1 MANFNLKSVFT
12 ADTEGL
18 KKGAA
23 DAKAVVKD
31 FDESTTSAL
40 NEVTAL
46 FGTSMGDISRTLGTI
61 KGGFLKLN
69 MTIQGTTEAAT
80 LSARAFN
87 ILKVAMAASGIGLIV
102 AALGSLVAYFTKSQR
117 GADQLAV
124 AMGQLKQVFLVISD
138 AAIAIGRTIVNGF
151 TKTFNFIENR
161 WKTLKSRLGIKDVAK
176 EEEDAD
182 KNVFQ
187 RRKEL
192 TLRQQK
198 LEKEQIQWTVDKAKL
213 QAEIE
218 KQREI
223 AADKANKTAAE
234 RLAANLRAQELLNE
248 LYDRQAAFA
257 QERLDILKE
266 ENSLSESMNADL
278 QAEADLEAEIIGLQ
292 GEKSSRNKELLSQ
305 QGELTN
311 LVKKEKEEQEKIA
324 ALQAK
329 KAADIMLPKIDGSKV
344 LEGVKATTLIKPKI
358 DNSELQKGVEEAKGY
373 MVDFQNIATEFANAM
388 TEAFTAMIEGL
399 VSGDL
404 NLQEIFHTLLQ
415 FLADTLKNIGKA
427 LIAYG
432 VAAQAFRDAWKG
444 PEGGIKAIAAGVALV
459 AAGAVLSG
467 LIKRASS
474 GPSGGSGGSIGSNYS
489 AATVGGGGT
498 LNLTGV
504 TVSGQQREIKVTGV
518 LKASGNQLLAVIN
531 NENQRKNL
539 TT

>member
-1 MANFNLKSVFT
+1 
-12 ADTEGL
+12 
-18 KKGAA
+18 
-23 DAKAVVKD
+23 
-31 FDESTTSAL
+31 
-40 NEVTAL
+40 
-46 FGTSMGDISRTLGTI
+46 
-61 KGGFLKLN
+61 
-69 MTIQGTTEAAT
+69 
-80 LSARAFN
+80 
-87 ILKVAMAASGIGLIV
+87 
-102 AALGSLVAYFTKSQR
+102 
-117 GADQLAV
+117 
-124 AMGQLKQVFLVISD
+124 
-138 AAIAIGRTIVNGF
+138 
-151 TKTFNFIENR
+151 
-161 WKTLKSRLGIKDVAK
+161 
-176 EEEDAD
+176 
-182 KNVFQ
+182 
-187 RRKEL
+187 

-198 LEKEQIQWTVDKAKL
+198 LERDQIQWIVDKAKL

-248 LYDRQAAFA
+248 LYDKQAAFA

-329 KAADIMLPKIDGSKV
+329 KAADIMLPKIDGSKALKGLQV
-344 LEGVKATTLIKPKI
+344 TTEIKPEFNPQRIK
-358 DNSELQKGVEEAKGY
+358 EGVEEAEGY
-373 MVDFQNIATEFANAM
+373 MVDFQKIATDFSNTM
-388 TEAFTAMIEGL
+388 TDAFSNMIEGL
-399 VSGDL
+399 VDGELSMQD
-404 NLQEIFHTLLQ
+404 IFSTILQ

-432 VAAQAFRDAWKG
+432 TAMDAFKKALSNPWA
-444 PEGGIKAIAAGVALV
+444 AIAAGAALV
-459 AAGAVLSG
+459 VAGAVLSG

-474 GPSGGSGGSIGSNYS
+474 GSSGGSSISAGYS

-498 LNLTGV
+498 LDLTGV
-504 TVSGQQREIKVTGV
+504 TNMQGQQREIKVTGV
-518 LKASGNQLLAVIN
+518 LKASGNQLVAVIN

>member
-329 KAADIMLPKIDGSKV
+329 KAADIMLPKIDGSKALKGLQV
-344 LEGVKATTLIKPKI
+344 TTEIKPEFNPKRIKEGVK
-358 DNSELQKGVEEAKGY
+358 EAEAY
-373 MVDFQNIATEFANAM
+373 MVDFQKIATDFSNTMTDAFA
-388 TEAFTAMIEGL
+388 TMIEGL
-399 VSGDL
+399 VDGNINIQDVFGT
-404 NLQEIFHTLLQ
+404 ILQ
-415 FLADTLKNIGKA
+415 FLADTLKSIGKA

-432 VAAQAFRDAWKG
+432 TAMDAFKKAFKDPWL
-444 PEGGIKAIAAGVALV
+444 AIAAGAALV

-474 GPSGGSGGSIGSNYS
+474 GSSGGSSISAGYS

-498 LNLTGV
+498 LDLTGV
-504 TVSGQQREIKVTGV
+504 TNMQGQQREIKVTGV
-518 LKASGNQLLAVIN
+518 LKASGNQLVAVIN

>member
-12 ADTEGL
+12 ADTSDL

-23 DAKAVVKD
+23 EAKQAVKD
-31 FDESTTSAL
+31 FDDATESAL
-40 NEVTAL
+40 NEVVGL
-46 FGTSMGDISRTLGTI
+46 FGTSMGDISKTLSSV
-61 KGGFLKLN
+61 KGGFLQFSQALKS
-69 MTIQGTTEAAT
+69 TTAT
-80 LSARAFN
+80 ASLTSKAMN
-87 ILKVAMAASGIGLIV
+87 VLKIALMSTGIGALV
-102 AALGSLVAYFTKSQR
+102 VALGSLIAYFTKSQR

-138 AAIAIGRTIVNGF
+138 AVIAVGRTIVNGF

-198 LEKEQIQWTVDKAKL
+198 LEREQIQWTVEKAKL

-248 LYDRQAAFA
+248 LYDKQAAFA

-311 LVKKEKEEQEKIA
+311 LVKKEREEQEKIA

-358 DNSELQKGVEEAKGY
+358 DNSELQKGVEETKGY
-373 MVDFQNIATEFANAM
+373 MAEFQNIAVAFANAM
-388 TEAFTAMIEGL
+388 TEAFAAMIEGL
-399 VSGDL
+399 VSGNL
-404 NLQEIFHTLLQ
+404 NLQEVFHTLLQ

-427 LIAYG
+427 LIAWG
-432 VAAQAFRDAWKG
+432 VAADAFKKAWEG
-444 PEGGIKAIAAGVALV
+444 PAGGIRAIAAGVALV

-474 GPSGGSGGSIGSNYS
+474 GPSGGGGGSIGSNYS

-498 LNLTGV
+498 LNLTAA
-504 TVSGQQREIKVTGV
+504 TVPGQQREIKVTGV